1 VNRFGRVLEVFSQ
14 SGAVLRSRWR
24 ASVVQARSR
33 TRLTVAGIV
42 SSWSLCLP
50 TMRWIAA

>member
-14 SGAVLRSRWR
+14 SGAVLRR

-33 TRLTVAGIV
+33 TQLTVAGIV